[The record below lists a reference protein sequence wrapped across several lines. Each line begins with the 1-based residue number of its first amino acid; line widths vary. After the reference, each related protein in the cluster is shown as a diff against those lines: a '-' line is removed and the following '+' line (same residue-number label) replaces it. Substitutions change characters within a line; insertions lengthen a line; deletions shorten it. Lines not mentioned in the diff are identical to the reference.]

1 MKGPSG
7 GGSGRRKTAVDTGA
21 NSGIGKAAALGL
33 AKADYDVTL
42 VVRNPER
49 GRAAIVDLQRTVPGA
64 NLDLLVIDLS
74 SQRSIRQGA
83 AAYLRGHDRLDVLVN
98 SAGVFLGTRQE
109 TEDGIE
115 RTFATNYLAYYLLT
129 TQLLPALKR
138 AAPSRIVN
146 VASKYGATRLHFDD
160 LMMTSR
166 KYTYFR
172 ATAPTMLA
180 RVLFTQE
187 LAEQLRGT
195 GVVVNALHPGLVKN
209 TQLLGNVGGF
219 LRWITNTF
227 GKSPE
232 VGADTAV
239 WRATAPATATETG
252 KMWFRRMPIKTPG
265 QGTDPE
271 ARRRLWQE
279 SERLTQASA

>member
-1 MKGPSG
+1 MHGPSG
-7 GGSGRRKTAVDTGA
+7 GGSGRRKTAVVTGA

-49 GRAAIVDLQRTVPGA
+49 GRAAIADLLRSVAAA

-83 AAYLRGHDRLDVLVN
+83 AGYLRGHDRLDVLVN
-98 SAGVFLGTRQE
+98 SAGVFLGTRQQ

-115 RTFATNYLAYYLLT
+115 RTFATNYLGYYLLT
-129 TQLLPALKR
+129 MELLPALKR

-209 TQLLGNVGGF
+209 TQLLGDVGGF

-239 WRATAPATATETG
+239 WLATAPATATETG
-252 KMWFRRMPIKTPG
+252 KMWFRRKPIKTPG

>member
-1 MKGPSG
+1 MQGPSG
-7 GGSGRRKTAVDTGA
+7 GGSGRRKTAVVTGA

-98 SAGVFLGTRQE
+98 SAGVFLGKRQE

-239 WRATAPATATETG
+239 WLATAPATATETG
-252 KMWFRRMPIKTPG
+252 KMWFRRKPIKTPG
-265 QGTDPE
+265 QGSDPE

-279 SERLTQASA
+279 SERLTRASA

>member
-1 MKGPSG
+1 MQGPSG
-7 GGSGRRKTAVDTGA
+7 GGSGRRKTAVVTGA

-239 WRATAPATATETG
+239 WLATAPATATETG
-252 KMWFRRMPIKTPG
+252 KMWFRRKPIKTPG

-279 SERLTQASA
+279 SERLTRASA

>member
-1 MKGPSG
+1 MQGPSG
-7 GGSGRRKTAVDTGA
+7 GGSGRRKTAVVTGA

-146 VASKYGATRLHFDD
+146 VASKYGVTRLHFDD

-239 WRATAPATATETG
+239 WLATAPATATETG
-252 KMWFRRMPIKTPG
+252 KMWFRRKPIKTPG
-265 QGTDPE
+265 QGSDPG

>member
-1 MKGPSG
+1 MQGPSG
-7 GGSGRRKTAVDTGA
+7 GGSGRRKTAVVTGA

-49 GRAAIVDLQRTVPGA
+49 GRAAIADLQRTVPGA

-146 VASKYGATRLHFDD
+146 VASKYGVTRLHFDD

-239 WRATAPATATETG
+239 WLATAPATATETG
-252 KMWFRRMPIKTPG
+252 KMWFRRKPIKTPG

-279 SERLTQASA
+279 SERLTRASA

>member
-1 MKGPSG
+1 MHGPSG
-7 GGSGRRKTAVDTGA
+7 GGSGRRKTAVVTGA

-49 GRAAIVDLQRTVPGA
+49 GRAAIADLHRTVPGA
-64 NLDLLVIDLS
+64 NLGLLVIDLS

-239 WRATAPATATETG
+239 WLATAPATATETG
-252 KMWFRRMPIKTPG
+252 KMWFRRKPIKTPG
-265 QGTDPE
+265 QGSDPE

-279 SERLTQASA
+279 SERLTRASA

>member
-1 MKGPSG
+1 MHGPSG
-7 GGSGRRKTAVDTGA
+7 GGSGRRKTAVVTGA

-33 AKADYDVTL
+33 AKSDYDVTL

-49 GRAAIVDLQRTVPGA
+49 GRAAIADLHRTVPGA

-129 TQLLPALKR
+129 MELLPALKR

-146 VASKYGATRLHFDD
+146 VASRYGGTTLHFDD
-160 LMMTSR
+160 LMITSR

-187 LAEQLRGT
+187 LAERLKGT
-195 GVVVNALHPGLVKN
+195 GVVVNALHPGLVKH
-209 TQLLGNVGGF
+209 TQLLGEVGGF
-219 LRWITNTF
+219 FRWITNTF

-239 WRATAPATATETG
+239 WLATAPATATETG
-252 KMWFRRMPIKTPG
+252 KM
-265 QGTDPE
+265 
-271 ARRRLWQE
+271 
-279 SERLTQASA
+279 

>member
-1 MKGPSG
+1 MHGPSG
-7 GGSGRRKTAVDTGA
+7 GGSGRRKTAVVTGA

-42 VVRNPER
+42 VVRNSER
-49 GRAAIVDLQRTVPGA
+49 GRAAIADLLRSVAAA

-83 AAYLRGHDRLDVLVN
+83 AGYLRGHDRLDVLVN
-98 SAGVFLGTRQE
+98 SAGVFLGTRQQ

-129 TQLLPALKR
+129 MELLPALKR

-146 VASKYGATRLHFDD
+146 VASRYGGTTLHFDD
-160 LMMTSR
+160 LMITSR

-187 LAEQLRGT
+187 LAERLKGT
-195 GVVVNALHPGLVKN
+195 GVVVNALHPGLVKH
-209 TQLLGNVGGF
+209 TQLLGEVGGF
-219 LRWITNTF
+219 FRWITNTF

-239 WRATAPATATETG
+239 WLATAPATATETG
-252 KMWFRRMPIKTPG
+252 KMWFRRKPIKTPG
-265 QGTDPE
+265 QGSDPE

-279 SERLTQASA
+279 SERLTRASA

>member
-1 MKGPSG
+1 MQGPSG
-7 GGSGRRKTAVDTGA
+7 GGSGRRKTAVVTGA

-239 WRATAPATATETG
+239 WLATAPATATETG
-252 KMWFRRMPIKTPG
+252 KMWFRRKPIKTPG
-265 QGTDPE
+265 QGSDPE

-279 SERLTQASA
+279 SERLTRASA

>member
-1 MKGPSG
+1 MHGPSG
-7 GGSGRRKTAVDTGA
+7 GGSGRRKTAVVTGA

-49 GRAAIVDLQRTVPGA
+49 GRAAIADLLRSVAAA

-83 AAYLRGHDRLDVLVN
+83 AGYLRGHERLDVLVN
-98 SAGVFLGTRQE
+98 SAGVFLGTRQQ

-129 TQLLPALKR
+129 MELLPALKR

-146 VASKYGATRLHFDD
+146 VASRYGGTTLHFDD
-160 LMMTSR
+160 LMITSR

-187 LAEQLRGT
+187 LAERLKGT
-195 GVVVNALHPGLVKN
+195 GVVVNALHPGLVKH
-209 TQLLGNVGGF
+209 TQLLGEVGGF
-219 LRWITNTF
+219 FRWITNTF

-239 WRATAPATATETG
+239 WLATAPATATETG
-252 KMWFRRMPIKTPG
+252 KMWFRRKPIKTPG
-265 QGTDPE
+265 QGSDPE

-279 SERLTQASA
+279 SERLTRASA

>member
-1 MKGPSG
+1 
-7 GGSGRRKTAVDTGA
+7 
-21 NSGIGKAAALGL
+21 
-33 AKADYDVTL
+33 
-42 VVRNPER
+42 
-49 GRAAIVDLQRTVPGA
+49 VPGA

-146 VASKYGATRLHFDD
+146 VASKYGVTRLHFDD

-239 WRATAPATATETG
+239 WLATAPATATETG
-252 KMWFRRMPIKTPG
+252 KMWFRRKPIKTPG

-279 SERLTQASA
+279 SERLTRASA